1 MKVAKKI
8 FLLLSKE
15 QRKKVLIIGTMI
27 LFAMGFEFLSLGSLI
42 PILGILMSKNIKI
55 DYPMLAPIINFIGN
69 PNREKLIFI
78 SLSLLVILYL
88 IKGFFLLILAWQQ
101 AKLSANITSNLS
113 KNLFQGYL
121 SLPYSFHL
129 NRNSAELFQ
138 YIQNQVSIFNSIL
151 QSIIVIT
158 TEISIVTCIIVFLF
172 LVEPL
177 GTATLAFFF
186 ITSSYLF
193 YSVSKKK
200 LFQWGNNRQQHLTKI
215 TQHILQALGGI
226 REVLIMGKEDFFI
239 KKFDSHNVSQAAI
252 SQKMDTVGVLPRIYL
267 ETLTI
272 LGITGL
278 IFFMTIQDKQTETFL
293 PVLGLFMAGVFRIM
307 PSVNKILS
315 SVQIIKYSESIIE
328 NINKELNLIKSGSK
342 IFSKV
347 SNNCNFTNKIS
358 IQSLS
363 FKYVGTEVNAID
375 DINMEIFKG
384 QSIGIIGLS
393 GSGKS
398 TFLDLLLGLHS
409 PSSGKILIDG
419 QNMEDCMKSWQNQ
432 IGYVPQNIYLTD
444 DSFKNNI
451 AFGINEEEINA
462 IDLNNSIKAARVDS
476 FIDSQVDGIE
486 TLVGERGVRISGG
499 QKQRIGIA
507 RALYKNPNILILD
520 EATSALDTKTENEV
534 MEAVNSLH
542 GIKTIIIVAHRLSTV
557 EKCDVIYKL
566 HGGKIIE
573 IIKRT

>member
-8 FLLLSKE
+8 YLLLTIV
-15 QRKKVLIIGTMI
+15 QRKKVLIIGIMI
-27 LFAMGFEFLSLGSLI
+27 LFAMGFEFLSLGALI

-55 DYPMLAPIINFIGN
+55 DYPILAPIIYFIGN
-69 PNREKLIFI
+69 PNREKLIYI
-78 SLSLLVILYL
+78 SLSLLVTLYI
-88 IKGFFLLILAWQQ
+88 IKAFFLLILAWQQ

-113 KNLFQGYL
+113 KKLFQGYL
-121 SLPYSFHL
+121 SLPYAFHL

-138 YIQNQVSIFNSIL
+138 YIQNQVSVFNSIL
-151 QSIIVIT
+151 QSIIVIS
-158 TEISIVTCIIVFLF
+158 TEISIVVCIMVFLF

-177 GTATLAFFF
+177 GTSTLAFFF
-186 ITSSYLF
+186 IISSYLF
-193 YSVSKKK
+193 YTISKKK

-252 SQKMDTVGVLPRIYL
+252 AQKMDTVGVLPRIYL

-278 IFFMTIQDKQTETFL
+278 IFFMTIQNKPTETFL
-293 PVLGLFMAGVFRIM
+293 PVLGIFMAGVFRIM
-307 PSVNKILS
+307 PSINKILS

-328 NINKELNLIKSGSK
+328 NVNKELNLIKSGSK
-342 IFSKV
+342 KI
-347 SNNCNFTNKIS
+347 SNINTNCNFTNKIS
-358 IQSLS
+358 IENLT
-363 FKYVGTEVNAID
+363 FKYVGTEKNAID
-375 DINMEIFKG
+375 DINIEIFKG
-384 QSIGIIGLS
+384 KSIGIIGLS

-451 AFGINEEEINA
+451 AFGINEDEINF

-557 EKCDVIYKL
+557 EKCDIIYKL
-566 HGGKIIE
+566 QGGKIIE

>member
-1 MKVAKKI
+1 
-8 FLLLSKE
+8 
-15 QRKKVLIIGTMI
+15 
-27 LFAMGFEFLSLGSLI
+27 
-42 PILGILMSKNIKI
+42 
-55 DYPMLAPIINFIGN
+55 
-69 PNREKLIFI
+69 
-78 SLSLLVILYL
+78 
-88 IKGFFLLILAWQQ
+88 
-101 AKLSANITSNLS
+101 
-113 KNLFQGYL
+113 
-121 SLPYSFHL
+121 
-129 NRNSAELFQ
+129 
-138 YIQNQVSIFNSIL
+138 
-151 QSIIVIT
+151 
-158 TEISIVTCIIVFLF
+158 
-172 LVEPL
+172 
-177 GTATLAFFF
+177 
-186 ITSSYLF
+186 
-193 YSVSKKK
+193 
-200 LFQWGNNRQQHLTKI
+200 
-215 TQHILQALGGI
+215 
-226 REVLIMGKEDFFI
+226 
-239 KKFDSHNVSQAAI
+239 
-252 SQKMDTVGVLPRIYL
+252 MDTVGVLPRIYL

-278 IFFMTIQDKQTETFL
+278 IFFMTIQNKPTETFL
-293 PVLGLFMAGVFRIM
+293 PVLGIFMAGVFRIM
-307 PSVNKILS
+307 PSINKILS

-328 NINKELNLIKSGSK
+328 NVNKELNLIKSGSK
-342 IFSKV
+342 KI
-347 SNNCNFTNKIS
+347 SNINTNCNFTNKIS
-358 IQSLS
+358 IENLT
-363 FKYVGTEVNAID
+363 FKYVGTEKNAID
-375 DINMEIFKG
+375 DINIEIFKG
-384 QSIGIIGLS
+384 KSIGIIGLS

-451 AFGINEEEINA
+451 AFGINEDEINF

-557 EKCDVIYKL
+557 EKCDIIYKL
-566 HGGKIIE
+566 QGGKIIE